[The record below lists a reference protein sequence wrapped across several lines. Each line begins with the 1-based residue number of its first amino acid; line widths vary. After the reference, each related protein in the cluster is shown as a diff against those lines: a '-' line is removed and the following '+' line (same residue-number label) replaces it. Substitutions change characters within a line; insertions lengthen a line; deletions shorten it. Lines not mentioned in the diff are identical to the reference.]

1 MRSLKLH
8 KQHDFLQL
16 FPKRLQSA
24 SSSIFSGCKVQTALG
39 APLAHD
45 CSRNSCKLHN
55 NKASTCISHVQV
67 YLAGSS
73 AAHQQIIDRGAWPAQ
88 SPKLDLLCVSHGSAL
103 SVCTW
108 GLFPVAGLD
117 IMPVAGV
124 AAGKQATVTILK
136 VRPACSRVVPACL
149 ML

>member
-1 MRSLKLH
+1 MALK
-8 KQHDFLQL
+8 
-16 FPKRLQSA
+16 
-24 SSSIFSGCKVQTALG
+24 C
-39 APLAHD
+39 
-45 CSRNSCKLHN
+45 SCKGTS
-55 NKASTCISHVQV
+55 STRILRVQV

-88 SPKLDLLCVSHGSAL
+88 SSKLDLLCVSHGSAL

-124 AAGKQATVTILK
+124 APGKQATVTILK
-136 VRPACSRVVPACL
+136 VKPAL
-149 ML
+149 Q

>member
-1 MRSLKLH
+1 MKLLPIKALLPLLTCCRMQAAAFSAGAEC
-8 KQHDFLQL
+8 KQHCVHHW
-16 FPKRLQSA
+16 R
-24 SSSIFSGCKVQTALG
+24 TA
-39 APLAHD
+39 AHEQYP
-45 CSRNSCKLHN
+45 
-55 NKASTCISHVQV
+55 STRISHLQV

-124 AAGKQATVTILK
+124 APGKQAPVTIVK
-136 VRPACSRVVPACL
+136 VKAAL
-149 ML
+149 Q